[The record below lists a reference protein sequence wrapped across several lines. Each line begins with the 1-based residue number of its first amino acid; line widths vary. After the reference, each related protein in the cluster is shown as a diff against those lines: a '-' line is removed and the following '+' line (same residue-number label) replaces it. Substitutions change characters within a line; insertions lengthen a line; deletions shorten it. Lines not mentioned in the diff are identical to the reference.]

1 MLGRLAEKLG
11 DATPEEEEIIA
22 EVHRR
27 LDGNSE
33 HLKKFLACRNALE
46 ANHADQAAIADFE
59 STSDAYIDFIHNRM
73 GHHAPSTDMARKL
86 FEEADW
92 IEIADIDEDYFATE
106 KLLYRDLLETRPDSV
121 PLGLA
126 AEEYVEQ
133 YRRDKDMT

>member
-1 MLGRLAEKLG
+1 
-11 DATPEEEEIIA
+11 
-22 EVHRR
+22 
-27 LDGNSE
+27 
-33 HLKKFLACRNALE
+33 
-46 ANHADQAAIADFE
+46 
-59 STSDAYIDFIHNRM
+59 M

-92 IEIADIDEDYFATE
+92 IEIADIDADYFATE

-133 YRRDKDMT
+133 YRRDKG